1 MTRRAASAHTSR
13 RRWFGLASKIPISRW
28 DIYKWGGG
36 VCQPTPISKCLSP
49 ESETAHLVKHTKK
62 FDITVPPAVW
72 QMFQNSTQTPC
83 SYTGTRAR
91 SGGEISRL
99 GVAHELADTYP
110 ELAHAPS
117 QPIIAYSDAPFMTPR
132 KEMMRATSRSGSA
145 IYVYNCL
152 VWLVS

>member
-1 MTRRAASAHTSR
+1 MS
-13 RRWFGLASKIPISRW
+13 LP
-28 DIYKWGGG
+28 
-36 VCQPTPISKCLSP
+36 L
-49 ESETAHLVKHTKK
+49 
-62 FDITVPPAVW
+62 
-72 QMFQNSTQTPC
+72 
-83 SYTGTRAR
+83 
-91 SGGEISRL
+91 
-99 GVAHELADTYP
+99 ELADTYP

>member
-1 MTRRAASAHTSR
+1 M
-13 RRWFGLASKIPISRW
+13 
-28 DIYKWGGG
+28 
-36 VCQPTPISKCLSP
+36 
-49 ESETAHLVKHTKK
+49 VKHTKK
-62 FDITVPPAVW
+62 FDITVPPTVW

-152 VWLVS
+152 VWLGN